1 MSDTPEAIRIISTVE
16 SFLPIVVGLVRDLKA
31 LLAGASDKSADQIL
45 AEADAN
51 WNAVL
56 AAAKRGSGDP
66 IDHIL

>member
-1 MSDTPEAIRIISTVE
+1 MSDTPEAIRIIAAVE

-56 AAAKRGSGDP
+56 AAAKRESGDP
-66 IDHIL
+66 T

>member
-1 MSDTPEAIRIISTVE
+1 MSDTPEAIRIIAAVE
-16 SFLPIVVGLVRDLKA
+16 SFLPIVVGLVRDIKA

-56 AAAKRGSGDP
+56 AAVKRESGDP
-66 IDHIL
+66 T

>member
-1 MSDTPEAIRIISTVE
+1 MSDTPEAIRIITAVE

-56 AAAKRGSGDP
+56 AAVKRESGDP
-66 IDHIL
+66 T